1 VVAVVELEIEVV
13 EVQLVVID
21 FVVQFQFV
29 DLLHTQL

>member
-13 EVQLVVID
+13 AVQLVVID